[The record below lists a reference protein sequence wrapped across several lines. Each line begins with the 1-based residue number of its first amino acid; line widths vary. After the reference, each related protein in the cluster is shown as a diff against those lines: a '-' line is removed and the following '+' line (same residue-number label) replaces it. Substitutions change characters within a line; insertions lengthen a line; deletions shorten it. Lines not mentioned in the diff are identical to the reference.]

1 MAAFNPRQIIGKWR
15 EGYALDV
22 HTVSSIPIGHNEFGH
37 MQFETTRSEVGEL
50 LFRLK
55 NRGDRK
61 VVDELAATAEAFLRQ
76 WNPGIDIIVPVPASN
91 VRAVQP
97 VTLMA
102 TAINQRL
109 GIPVEDCVTKTR
121 TERQLKNVFGLDER
135 LKILEGLHA
144 VDAAITTGRRI
155 LLFDDL
161 YRSGATMNSITTL
174 LLEHGG
180 AAEVFALTITRTRSF
195 R

>member
-22 HTVSSIPIGHNEFGH
+22 HTISSIPIGHNEFGH

-50 LFRLK
+50 LSRLK

-76 WNPGIDIIVPVPASN
+76 WNPGIDTIVPVPASN

-97 VTLMA
+97 V
-102 TAINQRL
+102 
-109 GIPVEDCVTKTR
+109 
-121 TERQLKNVFGLDER
+121 
-135 LKILEGLHA
+135 IL
-144 VDAAITTGRRI
+144 
-155 LLFDDL
+155 
-161 YRSGATMNSITTL
+161 
-174 LLEHGG
+174 
-180 AAEVFALTITRTRSF
+180 
-195 R
+195 

>member
-22 HTVSSIPIGHNEFGH
+22 HTISSIPIGHNEFGH
-37 MQFETTRSEVGEL
+37 MQFETTRSEVGDL

-61 VVDELAATAEAFLRQ
+61 VVDELAATAEAFLRR
-76 WNPGIDIIVPVPASN
+76 WNPGIDTIVPVPASN

-97 VTLMA
+97 VILMT
-102 TAINQRL
+102 TAISQRL

-144 VDAAITTGRRI
+144 VDASRTTGRRI

-161 YRSGATMNSITTL
+161 
-174 LLEHGG
+174 
-180 AAEVFALTITRTRSF
+180 
-195 R
+195 

>member
-1 MAAFNPRQIIGKWR
+1 MAEFHPRQIIGKWR

-37 MQFETTRSEVGEL
+37 MQFETTRSAVGEL

-61 VVDELAATAEAFLRQ
+61 VVDELADTAVTFLQQ

-91 VRAVQP
+91 ARTVQP
-97 VTLMA
+97 VALVA
-102 TAINQRL
+102 TAISARVGVPL
-109 GIPVEDCVTKTR
+109 EDCITKTR
-121 TERQLKNVFGLDER
+121 KERQLKNVFDLDER
-135 LKILEGLHA
+135 LKILDGLHA
-144 VDAAITTGRRI
+144 VNAAKIAGRRV

-161 YRSGATMNSITTL
+161 YRSGATMNSVTAL
-174 LLEHGG
+174 LLKQRAE
-180 AAEVFALTITRTRSF
+180 EVFALAITRTRSF